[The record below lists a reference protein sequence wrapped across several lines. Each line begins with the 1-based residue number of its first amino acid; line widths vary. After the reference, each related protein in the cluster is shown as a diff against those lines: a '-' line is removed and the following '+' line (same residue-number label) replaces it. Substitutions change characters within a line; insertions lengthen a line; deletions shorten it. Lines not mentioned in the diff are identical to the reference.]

1 MGTTT
6 WRGVHA
12 VRLGLTILDGLLGGT
27 AVLGGAALLFGWLGI
42 PLELLAGSPFMSYT
56 VPALALIVLVG
67 GSGVLA
73 TVLLL
78 RRSATALAVSGVAGL
93 IIVVFEMVELRVIGF
108 SWLLALYVVLGLA
121 ILALT
126 LRLWLV
132 VRDASADTVARVRTS
147 GLT

>member
-12 VRLGLTILDGLLGGT
+12 VRLGLTMLDGLLGGT
-27 AVLGGAALLFGWLGI
+27 AVLGGVALLFGWLGI
-42 PLELLAGSPFMSYT
+42 PLELLADSPFMSYT
-56 VPALALIVLVG
+56 MPALALIVLVG

-78 RRSATALAVSGVAGL
+78 RRSAAALAVSGVAGL

-121 ILALT
+121 ILALAAG
-126 LRLWLV
+126 LWLAGRNAAGGV
-132 VRDASADTVARVRTS
+132 TAGGIA
-147 GLT
+147 